1 MKNEKVRKLT
11 VVAML
16 AALSSVLMFISFPV
30 PLMPGFIKFDFSEL
44 PALIASYAF
53 GGIYGVIVCLV
64 KNLINLPLSTT
75 SGVGEL
81 SNFILG
87 ASFVYI
93 AGIFYKLKKTRTG
106 ALSGA
111 LTGSASM
118 ALISMI
124 SNYFLVYPFYINV
137 MRMPSEAI
145 LGMYRAINPNIETL
159 WQALA
164 VFNVPFTFIKGL
176 VSTVIA
182 FLIYKP
188 LSPILKGRKQV

>member
-124 SNYFLVYPFYINV
+124 SNYFIVYPFYINV
-137 MRMPSEAI
+137 MGMPSEAI

-188 LSPILKGRKQV
+188 LSPILKGRK